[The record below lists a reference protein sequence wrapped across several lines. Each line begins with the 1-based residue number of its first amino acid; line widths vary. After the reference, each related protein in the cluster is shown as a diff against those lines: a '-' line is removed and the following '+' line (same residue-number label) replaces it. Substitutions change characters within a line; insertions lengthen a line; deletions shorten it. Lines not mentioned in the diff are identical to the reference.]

1 MENEMETDC
10 TKCGDPIFY
19 NVFAPAPY
27 PLAVYGYYA
36 LAGYLVPSGV
46 CIVGGVLLC
55 TPCARV
61 IDVAGA

>member
-19 NVFAPAPY
+19 NVFAPAPN
-27 PLAVYGYYA
+27 PQMDYGYYA
-36 LAGYLVPSGV
+36 LAGYHVPSGV
-46 CIVGGVLLC
+46 CIVDGVNLC

-61 IDVAGA
+61 INVAGA